1 MDLRRGMR
9 PDNPRQDGV
18 FAPRRRCGRRPF
30 PCDHRPHALDCRIRY
45 RTRGASFPEHLQP
58 HEHPLS
64 FKSPLPRLEL
74 YVLRES
80 VLPFFLGFGLVTFL
94 FVIDFLFD
102 YLDLILAKGV
112 PFFAVLEL
120 FVLALGWITVLSFPC
135 GVLVA
140 ALMTFGRL
148 AQDNEITAM
157 RGLGVNVGRV
167 LRGPL
172 LAGLALAALLALYNN
187 YVLPE
192 TNHRFANLSLAIH
205 RKRPAAKIEPGIFI
219 DAFENYSLL
228 ARKVDDRTGDMQD
241 ITIYDY
247 NQGTVPTTILAQRG
261 KMQYIDRGATLKL
274 DLWNGE
280 IHEVPGQTG
289 DNRYRRGRFEQNT
302 IYLHNPG
309 ALLQK
314 VDRKSRGDREMTCW
328 HDAGGDRP
336 PREQQSSRLESV
348 DEKARAAGFP
358 SYPAIAH
365 YLRPPDRASVACGS
379 AVTGLLGAGPPALA
393 DTAGLAQTLQALELD
408 LKRSETWSGAWA
420 AIGSRSRRNSRSPS
434 PAWYSS
440 WWEGRSVSG
449 PAKAVSPTWRSPSPS
464 SSSTTSSSSPG
475 SSSPTV
481 ACSPRPGHVVS
492 RTSCSAR
499 WGPTSPSRWSAGAP
513 RGGCAE

>member
-1 MDLRRGMR
+1 M
-9 PDNPRQDGV
+9 
-18 FAPRRRCGRRPF
+18 
-30 PCDHRPHALDCRIRY
+30 
-45 RTRGASFPEHLQP
+45 
-58 HEHPLS
+58 S

-80 VLPFFLGFGLVTFL
+80 ALPFFLGFGLVTFL

-120 FVLALGWITVLSFPC
+120 FILALGWITVLSFPC

-157 RGLGVNVGRV
+157 RSLGVNVGRV

-172 LAGLALAALLALYNN
+172 LAGLALGALLAAYNN

-228 ARKVDDRTGDMQD
+228 VRKVDDRTGDMQD
-241 ITIYDY
+241 VTIYDY

-261 KMQYIDRGATLKL
+261 KMQYIDGGATLKL
-274 DLWNGE
+274 DLWDGE
-280 IHEVPGQTG
+280 IHEVPGQAG

-314 VDRKSRGDREMTCW
+314 VDRKNRGEREMTV
-328 HDAGGDRP
+328 GMMEEEIGRL
-336 PREQQSSRLESV
+336 REQQSTRLESV
-348 DEKARAAGFP
+348 DEKVRAAGFP
-358 SYPAIAH
+358 SYRAIAR
-365 YLRPPDRASVACGS
+365 YVRPPSGLGRVQAAVA
-379 AVTGLLGAGPPALA
+379 GLLGAGPPALA
-393 DTAGLAQTLQALELD
+393 DTTGLSRTVQALDLD
-408 LKRSETWSGAWA
+408 VKEVENLERRVAGYRVEVQKKFSIPFACVVFVLVGGPLGIRTRKGGFANMAFAVAFFIVYYLFLIAGEQLADRRLISPILAMWAPNILFGAVGIYLTFSV
-420 AIGSRSRRNSRSPS
+420 IG
-434 PAWYSS
+434 
-440 WWEGRSVSG
+440 
-449 PAKAVSPTWRSPSPS
+449 
-464 SSSTTSSSSPG
+464 
-475 SSSPTV
+475 
-481 ACSPRPGHVVS
+481 
-492 RTSCSAR
+492 
-499 WGPTSPSRWSAGAP
+499 WGPSRGM
-513 RGGCAE
+513 R

>member
-1 MDLRRGMR
+1 M
-9 PDNPRQDGV
+9 
-18 FAPRRRCGRRPF
+18 
-30 PCDHRPHALDCRIRY
+30 
-45 RTRGASFPEHLQP
+45 
-58 HEHPLS
+58 
-64 FKSPLPRLEL
+64 
-74 YVLRES
+74 
-80 VLPFFLGFGLVTFL
+80 LPFFLGFGLVTFL

-102 YLDLILAKGV
+102 YLDLILAKGI

-157 RGLGVNVGRV
+157 RSLGVNVGRV

-172 LAGLALAALLALYNN
+172 LAGLALAALLTVYNN

-228 ARKVDDRTGDMQD
+228 VRKVDDRTGDMQD
-241 ITIYDY
+241 VTIYDY

-274 DLWNGE
+274 DLWDGE
-280 IHEVPGQTG
+280 IHEVPGQAG

-302 IYLHNPG
+302 IYMHNPG

-314 VDRKSRGDREMTCW
+314 VDRKSRGDREMTVGMMR
-328 HDAGGDRP
+328 AEIARL
-336 PREQQSSRLESV
+336 REQQSTRLESA

-358 SYPAIAH
+358 SYRAIEHA
-365 YLRPPDRASVACGS
+365 LRPPTGLGRVRS
-379 AVTGLLGAGPPALA
+379 AVAGLLGAGPPALA
-393 DTAGLAQTLQALELD
+393 DTTGLSQTVQALELD
-408 LKRSETWSGAWA
+408 VTEVENLERRMGSYRVEIQKKFSIPFACVVFVLVGGPLGIRTRKGGFANM
-420 AIGSRSRRNSRSPS
+420 AIAVAFFIVYYLFLIAGEQLADRRLVS
-434 PAWYSS
+434 PALAMWFPNILFGAVGTYLTF
-440 WWEGRSVSG
+440 SVVG
-449 PAKAVSPTWRSPSPS
+449 
-464 SSSTTSSSSPG
+464 
-475 SSSPTV
+475 
-481 ACSPRPGHVVS
+481 
-492 RTSCSAR
+492 
-499 WGPTSPSRWSAGAP
+499 WGPSRGM
-513 RGGCAE
+513 R

>member
-1 MDLRRGMR
+1 
-9 PDNPRQDGV
+9 
-18 FAPRRRCGRRPF
+18 
-30 PCDHRPHALDCRIRY
+30 
-45 RTRGASFPEHLQP
+45 
-58 HEHPLS
+58 LS

-157 RGLGVNVGRV
+157 RSLGVNVGRV

-172 LAGLALAALLALYNN
+172 LAGLALGALLAAYNN

-219 DAFENYSLL
+219 NAFENYSLL

-274 DLWNGE
+274 DLWDGE
-280 IHEVPGQTG
+280 IHEVPGQAG

-314 VDRKSRGDREMTCW
+314 VDRKSRGDREMTV
-328 HDAGGDRP
+328 GMM
-336 PREQQSSRLESV
+336 REEIARLRDQQSTRLASV

-358 SYPAIAH
+358 SYRAIAR
-365 YLRPPDRASVACGS
+365 YVRPPTGTERVRM
-379 AVTGLLGAGPPALA
+379 AVTGLLGADPPALA
-393 DTAGLAQTLQALELD
+393 DTVGLSRTVQDLELD
-408 LKRSETWSGAWA
+408 VKEVENLERRVGSFRVEIQKKFSIPFACVVFVLVGGPLGIRTRKGGFANMAFAVAFFIVYYLCLIAGEQLADRRLLSPVLAMWFPNILFGAV
-420 AIGSRSRRNSRSPS
+420 GT
-434 PAWYSS
+434 YLTF
-440 WWEGRSVSG
+440 SVVG
-449 PAKAVSPTWRSPSPS
+449 
-464 SSSTTSSSSPG
+464 
-475 SSSPTV
+475 
-481 ACSPRPGHVVS
+481 
-492 RTSCSAR
+492 
-499 WGPTSPSRWSAGAP
+499 WGPSRGM
-513 RGGCAE
+513 R